1 MGLGVGCR
9 RVSSQPHPEQVCEV
23 LKGDVIGMRLT
34 PDRRGI
40 QIVKEE
46 EDTTEDA
53 TLLGALG
60 VTTAAAA
67 AHDPAGTATG
77 EAAAKGGE
85 EAGAGS
91 SEAGT
96 VPTGSAPASCKRM
109 RLRVLKTIPEVISFP
124 LKVMVLFQPSP

>member
-1 MGLGVGCR
+1 M
-9 RVSSQPHPEQVCEV
+9 

-53 TLLGALG
+53 A
-60 VTTAAAA
+60 AAAA

-77 EAAAKGGE
+77 TEAAKGGE
-85 EAGAGS
+85 EAGAGVS

-96 VPTGSAPASCKRM
+96 VPAGSAPAPSCKRM

-124 LKVMVLFQPSP
+124 LKVMVVFQPLP

>member
-1 MGLGVGCR
+1 M
-9 RVSSQPHPEQVCEV
+9 

-67 AHDPAGTATG
+67 AAAHDPAGTATG
-77 EAAAKGGE
+77 TEAAKGGE

-124 LKVMVLFQPSP
+124 LKVMVVF